1 MDTYRQAIIRAYTNA
16 GGERITMA
24 ETLSMVSMV
33 SFVAAGVCLALT
45 VMIVVCISI
54 PNVIG
59 DLSGRNARKS
69 IEECVKVMKIP
80 EENLIDPVL

>member
-1 MDTYRQAIIRAYTNA
+1 
-16 GGERITMA
+16 MA

-33 SFVAAGVCLALT
+33 SFIAAGVCLALT
-45 VMIVVCISI
+45 VILWFAFRI

-59 DLSGRNARKS
+59 DLSDEMQENPLR
-69 IEECVKVMKIP
+69 ECVKVMKIP